1 MRKNRIVLNHTQ
13 NIGANIANGT
23 RKRGVPLPRRRRR
36 IHMRNKRR
44 CVHVEKKSRR
54 NVQLEK
60 RRRCAPC
67 PKKRED
73 VFLCPKG
80 EDVSSGP
87 KGDDVCPL
95 QDRRRCVPF
104 PKRDGVLVQTLLQR
118 LQLLA
123 QPMRGP
129 INLRALR
136 TAVDTD
142 TRFLPE
148 RGPWCCHRIAT
159 VHDGACSALLVSA
172 LGSLTRVHKH
182 KWPGQVRWDLED
194 PCHALQGHTDKTAI
208 AEFFKQTFIRTR
220 IGTGRGA
227 VQLVK
232 A

>member
-1 MRKNRIVLNHTQ
+1 MSNW
-13 NIGANIANGT
+13 
-23 RKRGVPLPRRRRR
+23 
-36 IHMRNKRR
+36 
-44 CVHVEKKSRR
+44 KKG
-54 NVQLEK
+54 
-60 RRRCAPC
+60 
-67 PKKRED
+67 ED

-80 EDVSSGP
+80 EDGFLRKKREDVSSAP

-95 QDRRRCVPF
+95 QDTRRCVPF
-104 PKRDGVLVQTLLQR
+104 PKGDGVLVRTPLQR

-220 IGTGRGA
+220 IGTGRGT
-227 VQLVK
+227 VQPVK

>member
-1 MRKNRIVLNHTQ
+1 MWKKKQKKCST
-13 NIGANIANGT
+13 G
-23 RKRGVPLPRRRRR
+23 K
-36 IHMRNKRR
+36 K
-44 CVHVEKKSRR
+44 EKMCSSAK
-54 NVQLEK
+54 K
-60 RRRCAPC
+60 RRRCVPLPKKRRC
-67 PKKRED
+67 LPPQKKRED
-73 VFLCPKG
+73 V
-80 EDVSSGP
+80 SSAQ

-104 PKRDGVLVQTLLQR
+104 PTRDGVLVQTLLQR
-118 LQLLA
+118 FQLLA
-123 QPMRGP
+123 QPMRVP